1 MNKKLPGLFV
11 LIIFIMGCAKTNEVP
26 VSTLQSQPLTLP
38 APLTSTIIASSN
50 TSVTNTAIPVS
61 SITST
66 VPPSPTQLLNPVT
79 SAGTAAATQPLKI
92 INTPTPASTLFPVP
106 YKLNIIAPGPMS
118 KVISPID
125 FFVQIDPDFTGTTR
139 IELIGED
146 GRELFRKVM
155 KTYPNVGYFT
165 KVELKIDF
173 EIRLAA
179 EIGKLQISTYDQ
191 NGRMQAFNSVRLL
204 LQSVG
209 DNIINKVV
217 NEQERILLR
226 FPKKGNEYTSGNLP
240 VEGEIIPSSDLPILF
255 EVLDENGK
263 VIGSRIV
270 QLDSSS
276 GTYQPF
282 VTSINFHVSRKT
294 MGWLAI
300 HQPDDRMD
308 GLAYYYSRA
317 IVLLP

>member
-1 MNKKLPGLFV
+1 MLKKSIGLFFCYTLLLV
-11 LIIFIMGCAKTNEVP
+11 ACTNINGTTI
-26 VSTLQSQPLTLP
+26 SQSQDKLTTPLP
-38 APLTSTIIASSN
+38 VLTSNAVVPART
-50 TSVTNTAIPVS
+50 VIP
-61 SITST
+61 TT
-66 VPPSPTQLLNPVT
+66 VIPSPTQL
-79 SAGTAAATQPLKI
+79 
-92 INTPTPASTLFPVP
+92 INSITDTVTPTAIMSRIAVSTPTVVSPLFPVP

-118 KVISPID
+118 KVISPIN
-125 FFVQIDPDFTGTTR
+125 FFVQIDPDYTGTTR

-165 KVELKIDF
+165 KVDIKIDY
-173 EIRLAA
+173 EIRVAA
-179 EIGKLQISTYDQ
+179 EIGKLQISTYDP

-204 LQSVG
+204 LQSIG

-226 FPKKGNEYTSGNLP
+226 NPKKGNEFKSGNLS

-282 VTSINFHVSRKT
+282 LTTIKFHVAKKT

-300 HQPDDRMD
+300 HQPDDRLD

>member
-1 MNKKLPGLFV
+1 MKKVSIGFFISLT
-11 LIIFIMGCAKTNEVP
+11 IILTSCAKANGISLTQPRVQLMTQTPAITKTAEIPTN
-26 VSTLQSQPLTLP
+26 TRIPLT
-38 APLTSTIIASSN
+38 
-50 TSVTNTAIPVS
+50 AI
-61 SITST
+61 
-66 VPPSPTQLLNPVT
+66 PSPTQLLNSKTIPGNSVDVT
-79 SAGTAAATQPLKI
+79 PGVRLFMPTVAATLI
-92 INTPTPASTLFPVP
+92 PVP

-125 FFVQIDPDFTGTTR
+125 FLVQIDPDYTGTTR

-155 KTYPNVGYFT
+155 KTYPNIGYFT
-165 KVELKIDF
+165 KVDLQIDY

-179 EIGKLQISTYDQ
+179 EIGKLQISTYDP
-191 NGRMQAFNSVRLL
+191 NGRLQAFNSVRLL

-209 DNIINKVV
+209 ENIINKVV
-217 NEQERILLR
+217 SEQERILLR
-226 FPKKGNEYTSGNLP
+226 FPKKGNEYHSGNLP

-282 VTSINFHVSRKT
+282 VTNIKFHVAAKT
-294 MGWLAI
+294 LGWLAI
-300 HQPDDRMD
+300 HQPDDRME
-308 GLAYYYSRA
+308 GLAYYYSRP